1 MLTRSPKTYPQN
13 LYPCEDILKEIFEAG
28 KTAQLEADQEKVR
41 ELFEEMKENFFTF
54 DGDGN
59 LILTSS
65 PPRDRIVAWWQALE
79 KEWLE
84 GKMP

>member
-41 ELFEEMKENFFTF
+41 ELFEEIETYFN
-54 DGDGN
+54 D
-59 LILTSS
+59 
-65 PPRDRIVAWWQALE
+65 RDKRSVLVLEGLQTKIWWQALG
-79 KEWLE
+79 KGWLE